1 MVYTDT
7 VNKSNKFSDAV
18 LLIRFAAILWVA
30 YLAAMAL
37 IGRLTAGI
45 QDDLSSLYYYY
56 ALLGAVALVCLG
68 LSYWSW
74 LQQKVRR
81 LFIPI
86 IVTIITVLPIVFI
99 GIIARSFP
107 PSRML
112 DPQNSLLTELPFLL
126 VGFLL
131 IAWQYKWPYMLIITL
146 GITVLNFGT
155 IWMFRPPG
163 NMSVRGPLMIT
174 LIQAVVVLA
183 VSFSISYLMTR
194 MRRQQRSLE
203 DANLLLSHYASTL
216 EQLATSRE
224 RNRLAR
230 ELHDTLAHTLSGLSV
245 QLETVKA
252 YWDVDHSM
260 AKTSLEKAL
269 KTARSGLEETRRALK
284 SLRASPLDDLGLVQS
299 LRGLAEEA
307 ADRAHLNVSI
317 ALPKNIETLTPDIEQ
332 SIYRITQEA
341 ITNVINHA
349 NAKNLKLEMAQAA
362 GKITLLIRDDG
373 VGFDPEKANK
383 TSQFGLTGMKER
395 AQLSG
400 GELIVTS
407 QPGGGTAIKLT
418 I

>member
-1 MVYTDT
+1 M
-7 VNKSNKFSDAV
+7 NKTNRFSDAV
-18 LLIRFAAILWVA
+18 LLIRFAAILWIA
-30 YLAAMAL
+30 YLAAMTL

-45 QDDLSSLYYYY
+45 QDDLSSLFYYY

-68 LSYWSW
+68 LSYWRW

-81 LFIPI
+81 FFIPL
-86 IVTIITVLPIVFI
+86 IVAIITVLPIIFI

-146 GITVLNFGT
+146 GITVLNFLT
-155 IWMFRPPG
+155 TWMLRPPG
-163 NMSVRGPLMIT
+163 EMSIRWPLMIT

-183 VSFSISYLMTR
+183 VGFSISYLMTR
-194 MRRQQRSLE
+194 MRRQQQSLE
-203 DANLLLSHYASTL
+203 DANLRLSHYASTL

-252 YWDVDHSM
+252 YWDVDHNM
-260 AKTSLEKAL
+260 AKTSLENAL

-284 SLRASPLDDLGLVQS
+284 SLRASPLDDLGLVQA
-299 LRGLAEEA
+299 LRGLGEEA
-307 ADRAHLNVSI
+307 ADRAELKADI
-317 ALPKNIETLTPDIEQ
+317 ALPENIETLTPDIEQ
-332 SIYRITQEA
+332 SIYRIAQEA
-341 ITNVINHA
+341 IANVINHA
-349 NAKNLKLEMAQAA
+349 GAKNIKLEMTQSD
-362 GKITLLIRDDG
+362 GKITLLVQDDG
-373 VGFDPEKANK
+373 VGFDPEKVNK

-395 AQLSG
+395 AQLCG
-400 GELIVTS
+400 GELFVAS
-407 QPGGGTAIKLT
+407 QPGSGTTIKLT